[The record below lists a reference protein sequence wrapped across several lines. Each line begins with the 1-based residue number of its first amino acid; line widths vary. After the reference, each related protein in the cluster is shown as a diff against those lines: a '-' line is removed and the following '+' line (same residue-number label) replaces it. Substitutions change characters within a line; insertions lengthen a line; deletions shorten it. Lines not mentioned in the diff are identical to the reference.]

1 MTDPLAGTLPDKPLR
16 IWAMHCP
23 FRKTGSP
30 VLGSMGSSVQP
41 VIVMTL
47 ETWQA
52 LCQRDPTI
60 QTMPF
65 EVGTYD

>member
-1 MTDPLAGTLPDKPLR
+1 MPEQSPDQELAKPLR

-30 VLGSMGSSVQP
+30 VLGSMGTSVRP
-41 VIVMTL
+41 VIVMTM
-47 ETWQA
+47 ETWYA
-52 LCQRDPTI
+52 LCQRFPEI
-60 QTMPF
+60 QTMQW